1 MSKSLSEMIK
11 NGAKIVDVRS
21 TEEFED
27 EHFPGA
33 VNIPVNEI
41 QKRMP
46 ELGEKEAPII
56 MYCASGSRSAFAAR
70 TAASAGYKNVMNAG
84 GLSDMPGN

>member
-1 MSKSLSEMIK
+1 MGKSIAETIRS
-11 NGAKIVDVRS
+11 GAKIIDVRS

-46 ELGEKEAPII
+46 ELGEKDAPII

-70 TAASAGYKNVMNAG
+70 AALAAGYKNVMNAG
-84 GLSDMPGN
+84 GLSDMPG